1 MATHSVVLVL
11 VTVFSIC
18 SAITLDQLFPYTL
31 QLGDTPLLEGR
42 VGPFLA
48 KSSGI

>member
-1 MATHSVVLVL
+1 MAARGLLLLL
-11 VTVFSIC
+11 VTVSSC

-42 VGPFLA
+42 VGLLEE
-48 KSSGI
+48 

>member
-1 MATHSVVLVL
+1 MAARGLLLLL
-11 VTVFSIC
+11 VTVFSTC

-42 VGPFLA
+42 VGLLEE
-48 KSSGI
+48 

>member
-1 MATHSVVLVL
+1 MAARGLLLLL
-11 VTVFSIC
+11 VTVFPTC

-42 VGPFLA
+42 VGLLEE
-48 KSSGI
+48 